1 VVTWLTHTLAEW
13 GLPPEL
19 TFVFASIVLLVLL
32 ISWGKIQPFLAFLV
46 ASSVAA
52 ILLGL
57 PIDKVPGVLEKGVGN
72 ILGGLLGIVCIGAM
86 FGKLVANSGAAQK
99 IAMVLMRVFGEKRLT
114 WALMFTGFLVGI
126 PLFYNVGFVL
136 LVPLVF
142 SVVQQTKVPPIYLG
156 IPMFASLSV
165 THGFLPPHPAPTA
178 MLPIF
183 GADIGTTLMYGMIVA
198 LPAMICAGP
207 LYARLFRNIESK
219 PITLFVAPLR
229 PENELPSTFNCFGS
243 ALLPVALIACSMAV
257 SKAPESW
264 QPMLMFWTN
273 PLIVMLLALGVA
285 TYTLGTS
292 RGMKLQQLMEDY
304 GNSVKDIAVILLIIA
319 GAGTLKEV
327 FVATGVDKNISA
339 ALTDIAIDPLVL
351 GWLIAGV
358 IRVSLGSATVAGM
371 TAASLMAPVVAAGG
385 VDPNLMV
392 LAVGAGSLMFS
403 HVNDSGFWMAKEYF
417 NLSLKETIM
426 SWTLMEGIVGIV
438 GIIGVLCLEAV
449 LY

>member
-1 VVTWLTHTLAEW
+1 MEIWY
-13 GLPPEL
+13 
-19 TFVFASIVLLVLL
+19 VFGSIVLLVLL
-32 ISWGKIQPFLAFLV
+32 ISWGKVQPFLAFLV

-52 ILLGL
+52 VLLGL

-99 IAMVLMRVFGEKRLT
+99 IAMVLMRLFGEKHIT
-114 WALMFTGFLVGI
+114 WAMMFTGFLVGI

-165 THGFLPPHPAPTA
+165 THGYLPPHPAPTA
-178 MLPIF
+178 MLNLF
-183 GADIGTTLMYGMIVA
+183 HADMGKTMFYGFIVA

-207 LYARLFRNIESK
+207 LYARLFRNVKSK
-219 PITLFVAPLR
+219 PITLFMAPLR
-229 PENELPSTFNCFGS
+229 PESELPGTFNCFAS
-243 ALLPVALIACSMAV
+243 ALLPVALIGLSLIESFRGPM
-257 SKAPESW
+257 PESIA
-264 QPMLMFWTN
+264 PLFHFFTN

-285 TYTLGTS
+285 TYSLGLS
-292 RGMKLQQLMEDY
+292 RGMKLAPLMDDY

-327 FVATGVDKNISA
+327 FVATGVDKNISVL
-339 ALTDIAIDPLVL
+339 LTGVSLDPLVL

-371 TAASLMAPVVAAGG
+371 TAAGLMSPVVANAH
-385 VDPNLMV
+385 VDPSLMV
-392 LAVGAGSLMFS
+392 LAIGAGSLMFS

-417 NLSLKETIM
+417 NLSLKETIL

-438 GIIGVLCLEAV
+438 GILGVLILERIV
-449 LY
+449 T

>member
-1 VVTWLTHTLAEW
+1 MELAYVA
-13 GLPPEL
+13 G
-19 TFVFASIVLLVLL
+19 SIVLLVLL
-32 ISWGKIQPFLAFLV
+32 ISWGKVQPFLAFLV
-46 ASSVAA
+46 ASAVAA
-52 ILLGL
+52 ALLGL
-57 PIDKVPGVLEKGVGN
+57 PVDKIPAVLEKGIGA

-99 IAMVLMRVFGEKRLT
+99 IAMVLMRVFGEKHIT
-114 WALMFTGFLVGI
+114 WAMMFTGLLVGI

-142 SVVQQTKVPPIYLG
+142 SVVQQTKVPPIYVG

-178 MLPIF
+178 MLPMF
-183 GADIGTTLMYGMIVA
+183 GANLGMTLFYGLIVA
-198 LPAMICAGP
+198 IPAMICAGP
-207 LYARLFRNIESK
+207 LYARLFRNVQSN

-229 PENELPSTFNCFGS
+229 PESELPSAFNCFAS
-243 ALLPVALIACSMAV
+243 ALLPVALIALSLLDSLLGAIP
-257 SKAPESW
+257 AAYLPAFHF
-264 QPMLMFWTN
+264 LTN
-273 PLIVMLLALGVA
+273 PLTVMMISLAIA
-285 TYTLGTS
+285 TYTLGLS
-292 RGMKLQQLMEDY
+292 RGMKIGPLMDDY

-319 GAGTLKEV
+319 GAGTLKQV
-327 FVATGVDKNISA
+327 FTETGVEKNISA
-339 ALTDIAIDPLVL
+339 ALLGVPIDPLVL

-371 TAASLMAPVVAAGG
+371 TAAGLMAPVVTSGH

-417 NLSLKETIM
+417 NLSLKDTLK
-426 SWTLMEGIVGIV
+426 SWTLMEGIVGVVGIV
-438 GIIGVLCLEAV
+438 GVLILERFV
-449 LY
+449 G

>member
-1 VVTWLTHTLAEW
+1 VEIAC
-13 GLPPEL
+13 
-19 TFVFASIVLLVLL
+19 VFASIVLLVLL

-57 PIDKVPGVLEKGVGN
+57 PLDKVPGVLEKGIGN

-99 IAMVLMRVFGEKRLT
+99 IAMVLMRVFGEKNLT
-114 WALMFTGFLVGI
+114 WAMMFTGFFVGI

-156 IPMFASLSV
+156 IPLFASLSV
-165 THGFLPPHPAPTA
+165 THGYLPPHPAPTA
-178 MLPIF
+178 MLPLF
-183 GADIGTTLMYGMIVA
+183 GADMGMTLFYGIIVA

-207 LYARLFRNIESK
+207 LYARLFRNVAAK
-219 PITLFVAPLR
+219 PVTLFVAPLR
-229 PENELPSTFNCFGS
+229 PESELPGTFNCFAS
-243 ALLPVALIACSMAV
+243 ALLPVVLISLSLIETFFGKVPDAY
-257 SKAPESW
+257 APA
-264 QPMLMFWTN
+264 FHFFTN
-273 PLIVMLLALGVA
+273 PLVVMLLSLAVA
-285 TYTLGTS
+285 TYTLGLS
-292 RGMKLQQLMEDY
+292 RGMKIQPLMDDY

-327 FVATGVDKNISA
+327 FVATHVDKNISDL
-339 ALTDIAIDPLVL
+339 LTGISIDPLVL

-371 TAASLMAPVVAAGG
+371 TAAGLMAPVVANAH

-417 NLSLKETIM
+417 NLSIKETIM

-438 GIIGVLCLEAV
+438 GIIGVLILEAV
-449 LY
+449 IT

>member
-1 VVTWLTHTLAEW
+1 MVY
-13 GLPPEL
+13 
-19 TFVFASIVLLVLL
+19 VFASIVLLVVL

-52 ILLGL
+52 VLLGL
-57 PIDKVPGVLEKGVGN
+57 PAEKVPGVLEKGIGN
-72 ILGGLLGIVCIGAM
+72 LLGGLLGIVCIGAM

-99 IAMVLMRVFGEKRLT
+99 IAMVLMRLFGEKYVT
-114 WALMFTGFLVGI
+114 WAMMFTGFLVGI

-142 SVVQQTKVPPIYLG
+142 SVVQQTKVPPIYVG
-156 IPMFASLSV
+156 VPMFASLSV

-183 GADIGTTLMYGMIVA
+183 GADIGTTLMYGMVVA
-198 LPAMICAGP
+198 LPAMIVAGP
-207 LYARLFRNIESK
+207 VFARLFRHVKSN

-229 PENELPSTFNCFGS
+229 PEHELPSAFNCFAS
-243 ALLPVALIACSMAV
+243 ALLPVVLIACSMAV
-257 SKAPESW
+257 PLAPPEAQSA
-264 QPMLMFWTN
+264 LLFWTN
-273 PLIVMLLALGVA
+273 PLVVMVLSLAVA
-285 TYTLGTS
+285 TWTLGLS
-292 RGMKLQQLMEDY
+292 RGMKMQPLMDDY

-327 FVATGVDKNISA
+327 FVATGVDRQISES
-339 ALTDIAIDPLVL
+339 LTSIPIDPLIL
-351 GWLIAGV
+351 GWLIAGI

-371 TAASLMAPVVAAGG
+371 TAAGLMAPVVAAGG

-417 NLSLKETIM
+417 NLSLKDTLK
-426 SWTLMEGIVGIV
+426 SWTLMEGIVGVV
-438 GIIGVLCLEAV
+438 GIIGVLLLEAA

>member
-1 VVTWLTHTLAEW
+1 MEIWYVAC
-13 GLPPEL
+13 
-19 TFVFASIVLLVLL
+19 SIVLLVLL
-32 ISWGKIQPFLAFLV
+32 ISWGKVQPFLAFLV
-46 ASSVAA
+46 ASTVAA

-57 PIDKVPGVLEKGVGN
+57 PLDKIPGVLEKGIGN
-72 ILGGLLGIVCIGAM
+72 LLAGLLAIVCIGAM

-99 IAMVLMRVFGEKRLT
+99 IALVLMRLFGEKNLT

-142 SVVQQTKVPPIYLG
+142 SVVQQTRVPPIYLG
-156 IPMFASLSV
+156 IPLFASLSV
-165 THGFLPPHPAPTA
+165 THGYLPPHPAPTA

-183 GADIGTTLMYGMIVA
+183 GAEMGKTLMYGILVA

-207 LYARLFRNIESK
+207 LYARLFRNVPSK

-229 PENELPSTFNCFGS
+229 PEAELPSAFNCFAS
-243 ALLPVALIACSMAV
+243 ALLPVALISLSLTEMIAGHYIDPSATIYHW
-257 SKAPESW
+257 P
-264 QPMLMFWTN
+264 QPWDSVFHFFTN
-273 PLIVMLLALGVA
+273 PLVVMLLSLGVA
-285 TYTLGTS
+285 TWTLGLS
-292 RGMKLQQLMEDY
+292 RGMKIQPLMDDY

-327 FVATGVDKNISA
+327 FTATGVDKNISS
-339 ALTDIAIDPLVL
+339 LVTGLPVDPLLL

-371 TAASLMAPVVAAGG
+371 TAAGLMAPVVATAH

-417 NLSLKETIM
+417 NLSIKETIM
-426 SWTLMEGIVGIV
+426 SWTLMEGIVGVV
-438 GIIGVLCLEAV
+438 GIIGVLVLEKIIGTG
-449 LY
+449 

>member
-1 VVTWLTHTLAEW
+1 M
-13 GLPPEL
+13 EL
-19 TFVFASIVLLVLL
+19 VYVGISIVLLVLL

-52 ILLGL
+52 VLLGL
-57 PIDKVPGVLEKGVGN
+57 PADKIPGVLENGIGKL
-72 ILGGLLGIVCIGAM
+72 LGGLLGIVCIGAM

-99 IAMVLMRVFGEKRLT
+99 IAMVLMRLFGEKHVT
-114 WALMFTGFLVGI
+114 WAMMFTGFLVGI

-142 SVVQQTKVPPIYLG
+142 SVVQQTKVPPIYVG

-178 MLPIF
+178 MLPMF
-183 GADIGTTLMYGMIVA
+183 GADIATTLWYGLIVA
-198 LPAMICAGP
+198 LPAMIIAGP
-207 LYARLFRNIESK
+207 IFAKLFRRVKSN

-229 PENELPSTFNCFGS
+229 PEHELPSAFNCFAS

-257 SKAPESW
+257 PLAPVEWHST
-264 QPMLMFWTN
+264 LKFWTN
-273 PLIVMLLALGVA
+273 PLIVMILSLGVA
-285 TYTLGTS
+285 TWSLGVS
-292 RGMKLQQLMEDY
+292 RGMKIGPLMDDY

-327 FVATGVDKNISA
+327 FTATEVDKQISA
-339 ALTDIAIDPLVL
+339 ALVGIPIDPLLL
-351 GWLIAGV
+351 GWLIAGI

-371 TAASLMAPVVAAGG
+371 TAAGLMAPVVAAAD

-392 LAVGAGSLMFS
+392 LAIGAGSLMFS

-417 NLSLKETIM
+417 NLSLKDTLK
-426 SWTLMEGIVGIV
+426 SWTLMEGIVGVV
-438 GIIGVLCLEAV
+438 GIAGVLVLEAV

>member
-1 VVTWLTHTLAEW
+1 MEIWY
-13 GLPPEL
+13 
-19 TFVFASIVLLVLL
+19 VFASILLLVLL
-32 ISWGKIQPFLAFLV
+32 ISWGKVQPFLAFLV
-46 ASSVAA
+46 ASAVAGV
-52 ILLGL
+52 LLGL
-57 PIDKVPGVLEKGVGN
+57 PIDKIPGVLDRGVGN
-72 ILGGLLGIVCIGAM
+72 LLGGLLGIVCIGAM

-99 IAMVLMRVFGEKRLT
+99 IAMVLMRSFGEKNAT

-178 MLPIF
+178 MLPLF
-183 GADIGTTLMYGMIVA
+183 NADMATTLFYGFIVA

-207 LYARLFRNIESK
+207 LYAKLFRNVKSN
-219 PITLFVAPLR
+219 PITLFVAPMR
-229 PENELPSTFNCFGS
+229 PEHELPSAANCFLT
-243 ALLPVALIACSMAV
+243 ALLPVALIALSLLDTLFHV
-257 SKAPESW
+257 IPESIL
-264 QPMLMFWTN
+264 PVFRFFTS
-273 PLIVMLLALGVA
+273 PLIVMLLSLAVA
-285 TYTLGTS
+285 TWTLGLS
-292 RGMKLQQLMEDY
+292 RGMKIQPLMDEY

-327 FVATGVDKNISA
+327 FVATGVDKQISA
-339 ALTDIAIDPLVL
+339 TLTDVAINPLVL
-351 GWLIAGV
+351 GWLIAGI

-371 TAASLMAPVVAAGG
+371 TAAGLMAPVVASTGA
-385 VDPNLMV
+385 DPNLMV

-417 NLSLKETIM
+417 NLTLKETIM
-426 SWTLMEGIVGIV
+426 SWTLMEGIVGVV
-438 GIIGVLCLEAV
+438 GILGVLALEAV

>member
-1 VVTWLTHTLAEW
+1 MELVYVV
-13 GLPPEL
+13 G
-19 TFVFASIVLLVLL
+19 SIVLLVLL
-32 ISWGKIQPFLAFLV
+32 ISWGKVQPFLAFLV
-46 ASSVAA
+46 ASSVAGF
-52 ILLGL
+52 LLGL
-57 PIDKVPGVLEKGVGN
+57 PLDKVPGVLEKGVGN

-99 IAMVLMRVFGEKRLT
+99 IALVLMRVFGEKKLT
-114 WALMFTGFLVGI
+114 WAMMFTGFLVGI

-156 IPMFASLSV
+156 VPMFASLSV

-178 MLPIF
+178 MLPLF
-183 GADIGTTLMYGMIVA
+183 GADMGVTLFYGFIVA
-198 LPAMICAGP
+198 LPAMIIAGP
-207 LYARLFRNIESK
+207 VFARLFRNAPAK

-229 PENELPSTFNCFGS
+229 PEGELPGTFNCFAS
-243 ALLPVALIACSMAV
+243 ALLPVALISLSLIETFAGKV
-257 SKAPESW
+257 PEPIAPA
-264 QPMLMFWTN
+264 FHFFTN
-273 PLIVMLLALGVA
+273 PLIVMLLALAIA
-285 TYTLGTS
+285 TYTLGLS
-292 RGMKLQQLMEDY
+292 RGMKLGPLMDDY

-327 FVATGVDKNISA
+327 FVATGVDKNISE
-339 ALTDIAIDPLVL
+339 LVQGMPIDPLIL

-371 TAASLMAPVVAAGG
+371 TAAGLMAPVVAAGNTN
-385 VDPNLMV
+385 PNLMV

-417 NLSLKETIM
+417 NLSLKETLK
-426 SWTLMEGIVGIV
+426 SWTLMEGIVGVV
-438 GIIGVLCLEAV
+438 GIIGVLILQAIIG
-449 LY
+449 

>member
-1 VVTWLTHTLAEW
+1 MEIAY
-13 GLPPEL
+13 
-19 TFVFASIVLLVLL
+19 VFASIVLLVLL

-57 PIDKVPGVLEKGVGN
+57 PLDKVPGVLEKGIGN

-99 IAMVLMRVFGEKRLT
+99 IAMVLMRVFGEKNLT
-114 WALMFTGFLVGI
+114 WAMMFTGFFVGI

-156 IPMFASLSV
+156 IPLFASLSV
-165 THGFLPPHPAPTA
+165 THGYLPPHPAPTA
-178 MLPIF
+178 MLPLF
-183 GADIGTTLMYGMIVA
+183 GADMGMTLFYGIIVA

-207 LYARLFRNIESK
+207 LYARLFRNVAAK
-219 PITLFVAPLR
+219 PVTLFVAPLR
-229 PENELPSTFNCFGS
+229 PESELPSTFNCFAS
-243 ALLPVALIACSMAV
+243 ALLPVVLISLSLLETFVGKVPEAY
-257 SKAPESW
+257 APA
-264 QPMLMFWTN
+264 FHFFTN
-273 PLIVMLLALGVA
+273 PLVVMLFSLAVA
-285 TYTLGTS
+285 TYTLGLS
-292 RGMKLQQLMEDY
+292 RGMKIQPLMDDY

-327 FVATGVDKNISA
+327 FVATHVDKNISDL
-339 ALTDIAIDPLVL
+339 LTGISIDPLVL

-371 TAASLMAPVVAAGG
+371 TAAGLMAPVVANAH

-417 NLSLKETIM
+417 NLSIKETIM

-438 GIIGVLCLEAV
+438 GIIGVLTLEAV
-449 LY
+449 IT

>member
-1 VVTWLTHTLAEW
+1 MEIWY
-13 GLPPEL
+13 
-19 TFVFASIVLLVLL
+19 VFASIVLLVLL
-32 ISWGKIQPFLAFLV
+32 ISWAKIQPFLAFLV

-52 ILLGL
+52 VLLGL
-57 PIDKVPGVLEKGVGN
+57 PADKIPGVLEKGIGN
-72 ILGGLLGIVCIGAM
+72 LLGGLLGIVCIGAM

-99 IAMVLMRVFGEKRLT
+99 IALVLMRVFGEKNLT

-142 SVVQQTKVPPIYLG
+142 SVVQQTKLPPIYLG
-156 IPMFASLSV
+156 IPLFASLSV
-165 THGFLPPHPAPTA
+165 THGYLPPHPAPTA

-183 GADIGTTLMYGMIVA
+183 GADIGKTLMYGIVVA

-207 LYARLFRNIESK
+207 LYARLFRNVEAK

-229 PENELPSTFNCFGS
+229 PESELPGTFNCFAS
-243 ALLPVALIACSMAV
+243 ALLPVALIACSMGV
-257 SKAPESW
+257 PYAPADL
-264 QPMLMFWTN
+264 QPALKFWTN
-273 PLIVMLLALGVA
+273 PLIVMLLGLAVA
-285 TYTLGTS
+285 TYTLGLS
-292 RGMKLQQLMEDY
+292 RGMKIQALMDDY
-304 GNSVKDIAVILLIIA
+304 GNSVKKIAVILLIIA

-327 FVATGVDKNISA
+327 FTATGVDRNISA
-339 ALTDIAIDPLVL
+339 LVSGLAINPLLL

-358 IRVSLGSATVAGM
+358 IRISLGSATVAGM
-371 TAASLMAPVVAAGG
+371 TAAGLMAPVVAHAH

-417 NLSLKETIM
+417 NLSIKETIL

-438 GIIGVLCLEAV
+438 GIVGVLMLEA
-449 LY
+449 LIR

>member
-1 VVTWLTHTLAEW
+1 MEIWY
-13 GLPPEL
+13 
-19 TFVFASIVLLVLL
+19 VFGSIVLLVLL
-32 ISWGKIQPFLAFLV
+32 ISWGKVQPFLAFLV
-46 ASSVAA
+46 ASAVAA
-52 ILLGL
+52 VLLGL
-57 PIDKVPGVLEKGVGN
+57 PVDKVPAVLEKGIGA

-99 IAMVLMRVFGEKRLT
+99 IAMVLMRLFGEKHIT
-114 WALMFTGFLVGI
+114 WAMMFTGLLVGI

-142 SVVQQTKVPPIYLG
+142 SVVQQTKVPPIYVG

-178 MLPIF
+178 MLPMF
-183 GADIGTTLMYGMIVA
+183 GANLGMTLFYGLIVA

-207 LYARLFRNIESK
+207 LYARLFRNVKSN

-229 PENELPSTFNCFGS
+229 PENELPSTFNCFAS
-243 ALLPVALIACSMAV
+243 ALLPVALIAMSLLDSLLGV
-257 SKAPESW
+257 IPDDWRPLFS
-264 QPMLMFWTN
+264 FVTN
-273 PLIVMLLALGVA
+273 PLTVMLLSLAVA
-285 TYTLGTS
+285 TYTLGLS
-292 RGMKLQQLMEDY
+292 RGMKIGPLMDDY

-319 GAGTLKEV
+319 GAGTLKQV
-327 FVATGVDKNISA
+327 FTETGVEKNISA
-339 ALTDIAIDPLVL
+339 ALLSVPIDPLLL

-371 TAASLMAPVVAAGG
+371 TAAGLMAPVVASGN

-417 NLSLKETIM
+417 NLSLKDTLK
-426 SWTLMEGIVGIV
+426 SWTLMEGIVGVV
-438 GIIGVLCLEAV
+438 GIIGVLALEAV
-449 LY
+449 IT

>member
-1 VVTWLTHTLAEW
+1 M
-13 GLPPEL
+13 EL
-19 TFVFASIVLLVLL
+19 IYVGVSIVLLVLL

-46 ASSVAA
+46 ASSVAGV
-52 ILLGL
+52 LLGV
-57 PIDKVPGVLEKGVGN
+57 PVDKVPGVLEKGIGN
-72 ILGGLLGIVCIGAM
+72 LLGGLLGIVCIGAM

-99 IAMVLMRVFGEKRLT
+99 IAMVLMRLFGEKNLT

-178 MLPIF
+178 MLPMF
-183 GADIGTTLMYGMIVA
+183 GADIAKTLYYGIIVA
-198 LPAMICAGP
+198 LPAMVIAGP
-207 LYARLFRNIESK
+207 LFARLFRNVQGK

-229 PENELPSTFNCFGS
+229 PEAELPGGFNCFAS

-257 SKAPESW
+257 PLAPAEW
-264 QPMLMFWTN
+264 QPALKFWTN
-273 PLIVMLLALGVA
+273 PLIVMLVSLALA
-285 TYTLGTS
+285 TWTLGLS
-292 RGMKLQQLMEDY
+292 RGMRIQQLMDDY
-304 GNSVKDIAVILLIIA
+304 GSSVKDIAVILLIIA

-327 FVATGVDKNISA
+327 FVASGVDKNISDL
-339 ALTDIAIDPLVL
+339 LTGIAIDPLVL

-371 TAASLMAPVVAAGG
+371 TAAGLMAPVVANAH

-417 NLSLKETIM
+417 NLSLKETIL

-438 GIIGVLCLEAV
+438 GIIGVLILEAAIT
-449 LY
+449 

>member
-1 VVTWLTHTLAEW
+1 M
-13 GLPPEL
+13 EL
-19 TFVFASIVLLVLL
+19 VYVGISIVLLVLL

-52 ILLGL
+52 LLLGL
-57 PIDKVPGVLEKGVGN
+57 PAEKIPGVLENGIGKL
-72 ILGGLLGIVCIGAM
+72 LGGLLGIVCIGAM

-99 IAMVLMRVFGEKRLT
+99 IAMVLMRLFGEKHVT
-114 WALMFTGFLVGI
+114 WAMMFTGFLVGI

-142 SVVQQTKVPPIYLG
+142 SVVQQTKVPPIYVG

-178 MLPIF
+178 MLPMF
-183 GADIGTTLMYGMIVA
+183 GADIATTLWYGLIVA
-198 LPAMICAGP
+198 LPAMIIAGP
-207 LYARLFRNIESK
+207 IFAKLFRNVKSN

-229 PENELPSTFNCFGS
+229 PEHELPSAFNCFAS

-257 SKAPESW
+257 PLAPLHLQSA
-264 QPMLMFWTN
+264 LLFWTN
-273 PLIVMLLALGVA
+273 PLIVMLLSLAVA
-285 TYTLGTS
+285 TWTLGLS
-292 RGMKLQQLMEDY
+292 RGMKIQPLMDDY

-327 FVATGVDKNISA
+327 FVATGVDRQISES
-339 ALTDIAIDPLVL
+339 LTSIAIDPLIL
-351 GWLIAGV
+351 GWLIAGI

-371 TAASLMAPVVAAGG
+371 TAAGLMAPVVASAH

-392 LAVGAGSLMFS
+392 LAIGAGSLMFS

-417 NLSLKETIM
+417 NLSLKDTIK
-426 SWTLMEGIVGIV
+426 SWTLMEGIVGVV
-438 GIIGVLCLEAV
+438 GIIGVLILEAV

>member
-1 VVTWLTHTLAEW
+1 MEITY
-13 GLPPEL
+13 
-19 TFVFASIVLLVLL
+19 VFASIVLLVLL

-52 ILLGL
+52 VLLGL
-57 PIDKVPGVLEKGVGN
+57 PADKVPGVLEKGIGN
-72 ILGGLLGIVCIGAM
+72 LLGGLLGIVCIGAM

-99 IAMVLMRVFGEKRLT
+99 IAMVLMRLFGEKNLT

-156 IPMFASLSV
+156 IPLFASLSV
-165 THGFLPPHPAPTA
+165 THGYLPPHPAPTA
-178 MLPIF
+178 MLNTF
-183 GADIGTTLMYGMIVA
+183 HADMGKTMMYGIIVA

-207 LYARLFRNIESK
+207 LFAKLFRNVQAK

-229 PENELPSTFNCFGS
+229 PEAELPSAFNCFAS
-243 ALLPVALIACSMAV
+243 ALLPVALISV
-257 SKAPESW
+257 SLIETFGASLGLPLDDKGHFPGSFDS
-264 QPMLMFWTN
+264 PFHFFTN
-273 PLIVMLLALGVA
+273 PLVVMLLSLAVA
-285 TYTLGTS
+285 TYTLGLS
-292 RGMKLQQLMEDY
+292 RGMKIQPLMDDY

-327 FVATGVDKNISA
+327 FVATKVDQNISDL
-339 ALTDIAIDPLVL
+339 LTGISIDPLVL

-371 TAASLMAPVVAAGG
+371 TAASLMAPVVANSH
-385 VDPNLMV
+385 VDANLMV

-417 NLSLKETIM
+417 NLSLKETLM
-426 SWTLMEGIVGIV
+426 SWTLIEGIV
-438 GIIGVLCLEAV
+438 GIIGVLLLEAV

>member
-1 VVTWLTHTLAEW
+1 MEMVY
-13 GLPPEL
+13 
-19 TFVFASIVLLVLL
+19 VFASIVLLVLL

-46 ASSVAA
+46 ASSVAGV
-52 ILLGL
+52 LLGL
-57 PIDKVPGVLEKGVGN
+57 PAEKIPGVLEKGIGN
-72 ILGGLLGIVCIGAM
+72 LLAGLLAIVCIGAM

-99 IAMVLMRVFGEKRLT
+99 IAMVLMRLFGEKYLT

-142 SVVQQTKVPPIYLG
+142 SVVQQTRVPPIYLG

-178 MLPIF
+178 MLPMF
-183 GADIGTTLMYGMIVA
+183 GADIATTLLYGLIVA
-198 LPAMICAGP
+198 VPAMIIAGP
-207 LYARLFRNIESK
+207 VFAGLFRNVKSN

-229 PENELPSTFNCFGS
+229 PENELPGAFNCFAS
-243 ALLPVALIACSMAV
+243 ALLPVVLIACSMLV
-257 SKAPESW
+257 PLAPEHIQST
-264 QPMLMFWTN
+264 LRFWTN
-273 PLIVMLLALGVA
+273 PLTVMLLSLAVA
-285 TYTLGTS
+285 TWTLGLS
-292 RGMKLQQLMEDY
+292 RGMKIQPLMDDY

-327 FVATGVDKNISA
+327 FVATGVDQQISA
-339 ALTDIAIDPLVL
+339 TLTGIAIDPLLL
-351 GWLIAGV
+351 GWLIAGI

-371 TAASLMAPVVAAGG
+371 TAAGLMAPVVASTD

-392 LAVGAGSLMFS
+392 LAIGAGSLMFS

-417 NLSLKETIM
+417 NLSLKETLK
-426 SWTLMEGIVGIV
+426 SWTLMEGIVGVV
-438 GIIGVLCLEAV
+438 GIIGVLVLEAV
-449 LY
+449 LF

>member
-1 VVTWLTHTLAEW
+1 MEMVY
-13 GLPPEL
+13 
-19 TFVFASIVLLVLL
+19 VFASIVLLVLL
-32 ISWGKIQPFLAFLV
+32 ISWGKVQPFLAFLV
-46 ASSVAA
+46 ASSVAG

-57 PIDKVPGVLEKGVGN
+57 PAEKVPGVLEKGIGN
-72 ILGGLLGIVCIGAM
+72 LLGGLLGIVCIGAM

-99 IAMVLMRVFGEKRLT
+99 IAMVLMRLFGEKHLT

-178 MLPIF
+178 MLPMF
-183 GADIGTTLMYGMIVA
+183 GADIATTLLYGLIVA
-198 LPAMICAGP
+198 VPAMIIAGP
-207 LYARLFRNIESK
+207 VFAGLFRNVKSN
-219 PITLFVAPLR
+219 PITLFVALLR
-229 PENELPSTFNCFGS
+229 PEHELPSALNCFAS
-243 ALLPVALIACSMAV
+243 ALLPVVVIACSMLV
-257 SKAPESW
+257 PMAPEYMQST
-264 QPMLMFWTN
+264 LKFWTH
-273 PLIVMLLALGVA
+273 PLIVMLLSLAVA
-285 TYTLGTS
+285 TWTLGLS
-292 RGMKLQQLMEDY
+292 RGMNMQQLMDDY

-327 FVATGVDKNISA
+327 FVATGADKEISA
-339 ALTDIAIDPLVL
+339 ALTGIAIDPLIL
-351 GWLIAGV
+351 GWLIAGI

-371 TAASLMAPVVAAGG
+371 TAAGLMMPVVASTG

-417 NLSLKETIM
+417 NLSLKDTLK
-426 SWTLMEGIVGIV
+426 SWTLMEGIVGVV
-438 GIIGVLCLEAV
+438 GIIGVLILEAI

>member
-1 VVTWLTHTLAEW
+1 VEIVV
-13 GLPPEL
+13 
-19 TFVFASIVLLVLL
+19 VFGSIVLLVLL
-32 ISWGKIQPFLAFLV
+32 IIWGRIQPFLAFLV
-46 ASSVAA
+46 ASSFAA
-52 ILLGL
+52 IGLGL
-57 PIDKVPGVLEKGVGN
+57 PMDQVPGVLEKGIGN

-114 WALMFTGFLVGI
+114 WAVMFTGFLVGI

-142 SVVQQTKVPPIYLG
+142 SVVQQTRVPPIYLG

-178 MLPIF
+178 MVPMF
-183 GADIGTTLMYGMIVA
+183 GADIGTTLFYGLIVA
-198 LPAMICAGP
+198 LPAMIIAGP
-207 LYARLFRNIESK
+207 VFARLFRNVEAR
-219 PITLFVAPLR
+219 PITLFVTPLR
-229 PENELPSTFNCFGS
+229 PESELPGAFNSFGS
-243 ALLPVALIACSMAV
+243 ALLPVLLIACSMAV
-257 SKAPESW
+257 PLADAGW
-264 QPMLMFWTN
+264 QPALKFWTH
-273 PLIVMLLALGVA
+273 PLIVMLVSLAIV
-285 TYTLGTS
+285 TCTLGLW
-292 RGMKLQQLMEDY
+292 RGARMQLLMDDY
-304 GNSVKDIAVILLIIA
+304 GSAVKEIAVILLIIA

-327 FVATGVDKNISA
+327 FVATGVDRDISA
-339 ALTDIAIDPLVL
+339 TLTGIAIDPLVL
-351 GWLIAGV
+351 GWFIAGV
-358 IRVSLGSATVAGM
+358 IRISLGSATVAGM
-371 TAASLMAPVVAAGG
+371 TAAGLMAPVVASAD

-417 NLSLKETIM
+417 NLSLKETLL

-438 GIIGVLCLEAV
+438 GIIGVLALQAI

>member
-1 VVTWLTHTLAEW
+1 MEMVY
-13 GLPPEL
+13 
-19 TFVFASIVLLVLL
+19 VFSSIVLLVLL

-52 ILLGL
+52 VLLGL
-57 PIDKVPGVLEKGVGN
+57 PAEKVPGVLEKGIGN
-72 ILGGLLGIVCIGAM
+72 LLGGLLGIVCIGAM

-99 IAMVLMRVFGEKRLT
+99 IAMVLMRVFGEKHVT
-114 WALMFTGFLVGI
+114 WAMMFTGFLVGI

-142 SVVQQTKVPPIYLG
+142 SVVQQTKVPPIYVG

-178 MLPIF
+178 MLPMF
-183 GADIGTTLMYGMIVA
+183 GADIGTTLMYGLIVA
-198 LPAMICAGP
+198 LPAMIIAGP
-207 LYARLFRNIESK
+207 VFAGLFRNVKSN

-229 PENELPSTFNCFGS
+229 PESELPTAFNCFAS

-257 SKAPESW
+257 PLAPADW
-264 QPMLMFWTN
+264 QSTLKFWTN
-273 PLIVMLLALGVA
+273 PLIVMLLSLAVA
-285 TYTLGTS
+285 TYTLGLS
-292 RGMKLQQLMEDY
+292 RGHQIQQLMDDY

-327 FVATGVDKNISA
+327 FVATGVDQQISA
-339 ALTDIAIDPLVL
+339 SLTSIPIDPLVL
-351 GWLIAGV
+351 GWLIAGI

-371 TAASLMAPVVAAGG
+371 TAAGLMAPVVASTN

-392 LAVGAGSLMFS
+392 LAIGAGSLMFS

-417 NLSLKETIM
+417 NLSLKDTLK
-426 SWTLMEGIVGIV
+426 SWTLMEGIVGVV
-438 GIIGVLCLEAV
+438 GIIGVLILEAI
-449 LY
+449 LF

>member
-1 VVTWLTHTLAEW
+1 MEIWY
-13 GLPPEL
+13 
-19 TFVFASIVLLVLL
+19 VFGSIVLLVLL

-86 FGKLVANSGAAQK
+86 FGKLVSNSGAAQK
-99 IAMVLMRVFGEKRLT
+99 IAMVLMRLFGEKHIT
-114 WALMFTGFLVGI
+114 WAMMFTGLLVGI

-142 SVVQQTKVPPIYLG
+142 SVVQQSKVPPIYVG

-178 MLPIF
+178 MLPMF
-183 GADIGTTLMYGMIVA
+183 GADMGKTLMYGLIVA
-198 LPAMICAGP
+198 IPAMVCAGP
-207 LYARLFRNIESK
+207 LYARLFRNVKSN

-229 PENELPSTFNCFGS
+229 PESELPSAFNCFAS
-243 ALLPVALIACSMAV
+243 ALLPVALIACSMFV
-257 SKAPESW
+257 PLAPESA
-264 QPMLMFWTN
+264 QPALKFWTN
-273 PLIVMLLALGVA
+273 PLIVMLLALAVA
-285 TYTLGTS
+285 TYTLGLS
-292 RGMKLQQLMEDY
+292 RGLKLQPLMDDY

-327 FVATGVDKNISA
+327 FVATNVDKNISEL
-339 ALTDIAIDPLVL
+339 LTGISIDPLIL

-371 TAASLMAPVVAAGG
+371 TAAGLMAPVVANNPH
-385 VDPNLMV
+385 VDPQLMV
-392 LAVGAGSLMFS
+392 LAIGAGSLMFS

-417 NLSLKETIM
+417 NLSIKETIK
-426 SWTLMEGIVGIV
+426 SWTLMEGIVGVV
-438 GIIGVLCLEAV
+438 GIISVLILER
-449 LY
+449 LI

>member
-1 VVTWLTHTLAEW
+1 M
-13 GLPPEL
+13 EL
-19 TFVFASIVLLVLL
+19 VYVAASIVLLVLL
-32 ISWGKIQPFLAFLV
+32 ISWGKIQPFLSFLI

-52 ILLGL
+52 MLLGL
-57 PIDKVPGVLEKGVGN
+57 PVDKVPAVLEKGIGN
-72 ILGGLLGIVCIGAM
+72 ILGGLLGIVCLGAM

-99 IAMVLMRVFGEKRLT
+99 IAMVLMRLFGEKHIT
-114 WALMFTGFLVGI
+114 WAMMFTGFLVGI

-142 SVVQQTKVPPIYLG
+142 SVVQQTRVPPIYLG

-178 MLPIF
+178 MLPLF
-183 GADIGTTLMYGMIVA
+183 GANLGITMMYGFIVA

-207 LYARLFRNIESK
+207 LYARLFRNVKAK
-219 PITLFVAPLR
+219 PVSLFVAPLR
-229 PENELPSTFNCFGS
+229 PESELPSGFNCFAS
-243 ALLPVALIACSMAV
+243 ALLPVAMIALSLLDSVFHAV
-257 SKAPESW
+257 PESIK
-264 QPMLMFWTN
+264 PVFLFLTN
-273 PLIVMLLALGVA
+273 PLTVMLLALAIA
-285 TYTLGTS
+285 TYTLGLS
-292 RGMKLQQLMEDY
+292 RGLKIGPLMDDY

-327 FVATGVDKNISA
+327 FVATGVDKNISD
-339 ALTDIAIDPLVL
+339 LVKGLSIDPLIL

-371 TAASLMAPVVAAGG
+371 TAAGLMAPVVHSSN

-417 NLSLKETIM
+417 NLSLKETLQ
-426 SWTLMEGIVGIV
+426 SWTLMEGIVGVVGIV
-438 GIIGVLCLEAV
+438 GVLILEAV
-449 LY
+449 IH